1 MLTANKTGL
10 LTAFL
15 GSLPGHI
22 AARLARAVELDRLME
37 GKTLPHEEILRG
49 LRPVLRRDQDG
60 RMLTP
65 LRLFCLPFQDL
76 LSSEQRKTKQKG
88 VIARGNVVPVWRWL
102 SESLLPDETLR
113 YCTEVKALIINK
125 RNEEALLRSGE
136 YWTLA
141 SATLIAALAET
152 KKARL
157 ALNGDLPAADAAE
170 IALLLAAA
178 PEMLKVQA
186 LMPAPALMTDELLW
200 ELRAVYDAVVER
212 QPDAAPYVP
221 VAAMN
226 RLSRPWE
233 GLRLPLSI
241 ARQHRDT
248 LISKTDMG
256 LVGEILIERLNGL
269 QTAILTSRHPM
280 FDAYAL
286 LAQTRQFAELSVAIV
301 KEIEVRRDGE
311 WGQRLLK
318 DRASV
323 GEAMDKF
330 MERAIK
336 EMMAALPM
344 GRGTGASA
352 DFSRP
357 SDAEKREMAM
367 RYTRLVTGSRHFA
380 TGGCFAAKQ
389 KDAAEELCGWL
400 RRYNEDLV
408 REMRAPDH
416 PGVTEVQFPFCLELT
431 ALLFSEEEAE
441 LLRRRGKAALGTASA
456 A

>member
-1 MLTANKTGL
+1 L

-15 GSLPGHI
+15 GGLPGHV
-22 AARLARAVELDRLME
+22 AARLARAIELDRLMD
-37 GKTLPHEEILRG
+37 GKALPHEQILSG
-49 LRPVLRRDQDG
+49 LRPVLRRDPTG
-60 RMLTP
+60 RTLTP

-76 LSSEQRKTKQKG
+76 LSSEPRKAKQKG
-88 VIARGNVVPVWRWL
+88 VIARGNVLPLWRWL
-102 SESLLPDETLR
+102 DETLLPEETER
-113 YCTEVKALIINK
+113 YSTDVKALILNK
-125 RNEEALLRSGE
+125 RNEDAMARAGE
-136 YWTLA
+136 FWTLA
-141 SATLIAALAET
+141 AATLTAALAET
-152 KKARL
+152 KKARV
-157 ALNGDLPAADAAE
+157 AMNGDLAVADAAE

-186 LMPAPALMTDELLW
+186 LMPAPALMSDELLW
-200 ELRAVYDAVVER
+200 ELRAVYDAVVVR
-212 QPDAAPYVP
+212 QADAAPYVP

-233 GLRLPLSI
+233 GLRLPLAI

-269 QTAILTSRHPM
+269 QTAILTARHPM
-280 FDAYAL
+280 FDAIAL
-286 LAQTRQFAELSVAIV
+286 LTQTRQFAELSVAIV

-318 DRASV
+318 DRAAV

-330 MERAIK
+330 MERAPR
-336 EMMAALPM
+336 EMAAALPM
-344 GRGTGASA
+344 GRGTGATA

-367 RYTRLVTGSRHFA
+367 RYVRLVTGSRHFA

-389 KDAAEELCGWL
+389 KDAAEELCSWL

-408 REMRAPDH
+408 REMCAPDH
-416 PGVTEVQFPFCLELT
+416 AHVTEVQFPFCLELT
-431 ALLFSEEEAE
+431 GLLFSEEEAE
-441 LLRRRGKAALGTASA
+441 LLRRRGKAAMGTASA

>member
-1 MLTANKTGL
+1 MN
-10 LTAFL
+10 
-15 GSLPGHI
+15 GS
-22 AARLARAVELDRLME
+22 
-37 GKTLPHEEILRG
+37 
-49 LRPVLRRDQDG
+49 
-60 RMLTP
+60 
-65 LRLFCLPFQDL
+65 
-76 LSSEQRKTKQKG
+76 
-88 VIARGNVVPVWRWL
+88 
-102 SESLLPDETLR
+102 
-113 YCTEVKALIINK
+113 
-125 RNEEALLRSGE
+125 
-136 YWTLA
+136 
-141 SATLIAALAET
+141 
-152 KKARL
+152 
-157 ALNGDLPAADAAE
+157 DLPAADAAE
-170 IALLLAAA
+170 MLALLLAAA
-178 PEMLKVQA
+178 PEMLKIQA
-186 LMPAPALMTDELLW
+186 LMPAPALMSDELLW
-200 ELRAVYDAVVER
+200 ELRAIYDAVVVR
-212 QPDAAPYVP
+212 LPDAAPYVP

-233 GLRLPLSI
+233 GLRLPLAI

-269 QTAILTSRHPM
+269 QSAILSARHPM
-280 FDAYAL
+280 FNADTL
-286 LAQTRQFAELSVAIV
+286 LVQTRQFAELSVAIV

-318 DRASV
+318 DRAAV

-330 MERAIK
+330 MERAPR
-336 EMMAALPM
+336 EMAAALPM
-344 GRGTGASA
+344 GRGTGATA

-357 SDAEKREMAM
+357 SDAEKRDMAM
-367 RYTRLVTGSRHFA
+367 RYVRLVTGSRHFA
-380 TGGCFAAKQ
+380 TGACFAAKQ

-416 PGVTEVQFPFCLELT
+416 AGVVEVQFPFVLELT